1 MKNHFLEISV
11 QRLSHKKKIWRDT
24 WKNTQKK
31 NHFLAISVPRL
42 SYKKYIWRHT
52 WEHSGEKPF
61 PFNQC
66 PKAFSNGHYL
76 KIHLRTHSGE
86 NQSSYWTWSWDHYN
100 QFFVRFWH
108 LLISFWHSTNYVLNH
123 LAVLWYVRLSN
134 KLFHA

>member
-1 MKNHFLEISV
+1 MSQGFLKWRRFEETLKNPLRWKTISLKSVYKGFLTRRKFEDTLENTLRWKTISF
-11 QRLSHKKKIWRDT
+11 Q
-24 WKNTQKK
+24 
-31 NHFLAISVPRL
+31 SV
-42 SYKKYIWRHT
+42 S
-52 WEHSGEKPF
+52 
-61 PFNQC
+61 
-66 PKAFSNGHYL
+66 KAFSNGHHL

-86 NQSSYWTWSWDHYN
+86 NKSSYWTWSWDHYN